1 LIDFLLAYAEKGL
14 VVLWNEHFSLRVDN
28 NYRRGCWEM
37 ILGGMLLLGGWLLLG
52 DLLLLGG
59 VLLGDLLLVEVCLL
73 LLLLR
78 ALLLLML

>member
-1 LIDFLLAYAEKGL
+1 LIDFLLAYAAIGL

-37 ILGGMLLLGGWLLLG
+37 IMGGMLLLGGWLLLG

-59 VLLGDLLLVEVCLL
+59 LLLVEVFLL